1 MLLGL
6 IQTILMASLVLSD
19 GWPGC
24 VNGSADSL
32 GQWSKSFII
41 QQLFVEENNFLSKS
55 YSNQPSW
62 KVIVNFLRPG
72 LSAAKSP
79 VTSRK
84 TNLSSSVYLHWH
96 VYNFR

>member
-1 MLLGL
+1 MANAAGSFCYV
-6 IQTILMASLVLSD
+6 LMAGFVLRD

-32 GQWSKSFII
+32 GQWSKSFIT
-41 QQLFVEENNFLSKS
+41 QQLFLEANSFLSKS

-72 LSAAKSP
+72 LSAAI
-79 VTSRK
+79 
-84 TNLSSSVYLHWH
+84 
-96 VYNFR
+96 